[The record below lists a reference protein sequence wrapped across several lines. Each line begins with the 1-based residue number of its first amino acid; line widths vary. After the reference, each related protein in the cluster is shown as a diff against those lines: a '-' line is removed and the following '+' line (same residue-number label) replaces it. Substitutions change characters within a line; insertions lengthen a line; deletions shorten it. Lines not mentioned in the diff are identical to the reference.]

1 MGIKMT
7 LKGGAIRIIE
17 FFIFVLFLFIG
28 ILFFMSMDTDFWLNL
43 LTLYLIIGAGF
54 VIFKFSGKY
63 REPAKKYL
71 TSAMLDIITPILL
84 SINLFTS
91 EFMLTPRFVLQIIAL
106 EVFALLLIM
115 VGSYYLFRTKIPDKP
130 KLGAFMKVTSM
141 PNALLFPLPIVLL
154 MFGSKYV
161 IVLTIFSASAVF
173 MRGTLGIF
181 VALKFGNYH
190 NATNGNVENLKVNFK
205 EVLLNLIKFTPLMA
219 IFLTLILMSF
229 GVKIESSSVA
239 GFKSIISWASTIGGS
254 LVIGTILSD
263 IKVSE
268 INEDKK
274 YLFYAIFIRFVFS
287 VGVFLLI
294 EPFIHFES
302 ENTIIK
308 TILLLEFASPPAVFN
323 VIFAV
328 KYKLDEKFTALCVT
342 VMTLLALIFIPLYL
356 QFGLFY
362 FN

>member
-1 MGIKMT
+1 MDSDFL
-7 LKGGAIRIIE
+7 LKLSI
-17 FFIFVLFLFIG
+17 
-28 ILFFMSMDTDFWLNL
+28 
-43 LTLYLIIGAGF
+43 LYLIIGVGF
-54 VIFKFSGKY
+54 VIFKFSGRLK
-63 REPAKKYL
+63 ESAKKYL

-91 EFMLTPRFVLQIIAL
+91 EFTLTPRFVLQIIAL

-115 VGSYYLFRTKIPDKP
+115 VGSYYLFRTKIPYRP

-181 VALKFGNYH
+181 VALKFGNYNNDTDN
-190 NATNGNVENLKVNFK
+190 NAENLRVNFK
-205 EVLLNLIKFTPLMA
+205 EVFLNLLKFTPLMA
-219 IFLTLILMSF
+219 IFITLILMGF
-229 GVKIESSSVA
+229 GVRIESSSVA
-239 GFKSIISWASTIGGS
+239 GFKSVISWASTFGGS
-254 LVIGTILSD
+254 LVIGAILSD
-263 IKVSE
+263 IKISE
-268 INEDKK
+268 INQDKNF
-274 YLFYAIFIRFVFS
+274 LLYATFIRFIFS
-287 VGVFLLI
+287 VGIFLLI
-294 EPFIHFES
+294 EPLIQFES

-342 VMTLLALIFIPLYL
+342 IMTLLALFFIPAYL

-362 FN
+362 FK